1 MNLRRIT
8 ASKVKKVLIVNSDPE
23 ILNILEV
30 NMKHANL
37 EVLTARNGREA
48 LGKVNTD
55 NPDIILIDNSLPDI
69 EGVELCQK
77 LRTECTHHIPMI
89 LIGAKTQKKDRNS
102 KVINGADSYVYKP
115 FDPKEVVNLV
125 LAYLIQKERVE
136 NLNPLTGLPD
146 QTQISNEITRLIA
159 QKKTFAA
166 VYIAMDDLKAFNKV
180 YGYDQGDRTIRLLA
194 DIVSEAV
201 RLFGNPDDLV
211 GHLGGDKFVVIST
224 PWKSRPVCR
233 RIIADFN
240 RRVRALYTDEHLQRG
255 YITYESPSGEE
266 SQGPIMSLR
275 VAVVTNQKRTF
286 YHHLEVNEAGSEQ
299 LDYLSRF
306 PGGKSYFDLQASG
319 YEPDDAIYN
328 RTVLSVRQDEV
339 KALHGLL
346 AWFDFL
352 IKELDSPI
360 TSLKYYLESME
371 HVGVENLTFEQQ
383 NSLGIIRENIRKLD
397 RAVCGLE
404 DLTRSEWQTADYVF
418 EEVNVGNTLGWIM
431 EQTHDLAE
439 QRQIVVDIS
448 GAENI
453 DRILVDRRNFTQAF
467 FYIVRGEIQN
477 SPPQSHIDIN
487 VSEKNGEF
495 ISIHV
500 NNTNHY
506 VSQHALAMLLKGQR
520 NGVAKDEFSNNLYP
534 VKLLVESLGGKLS
547 VVSEKGKGID
557 YHIIIPKKWPS
568 WMQEVNT
575 LRLAVDISRKE
586 ARTEL
591 RNINHELSLLLKE
604 VPKDLRDN
612 LEKLSAKTQELGV
625 LCNRSLFLVDDI
637 NNRLEAQ
644 QDRLLQQETE
654 QLATSESILTIC
666 HDIAQSMQLEHI
678 FDSYSVRQVAKN
690 SLAIGKEFKLSES
703 DLLALH
709 HAALLKDLGLV
720 LSPSDLIEQGVVTT
734 TEEANNIRTRFNS
747 LWKALSNI
755 PFLSQALVFILYE
768 YERYNGK
775 SGSLGVRGDSIP
787 LGARILSIANTF
799 EYIMSG
805 RSPQGGLA
813 PRSAV
818 QKIVNDSGMR
828 FDPHVVSAFLMIWK
842 KRELD
847 LKTNKS

>member
-275 VAVVTNQKRTF
+275 VAVVTNQVMAKPDVFFGDAVHPIGGHIVGHTSHTRI
-286 YHHLEVNEAGSEQ
+286 
-299 LDYLSRF
+299 YLRRASRG
-306 PGGKSYFDLQASG
+306 PIRIARLVS
-319 YEPDDAIYN
+319 
-328 RTVLSVRQDEV
+328 
-339 KALHGLL
+339 
-346 AWFDFL
+346 
-352 IKELDSPI
+352 SPYLPEGEEI
-360 TSLKYYLESME
+360 LK
-371 HVGVENLTFEQQ
+371 VTEN
-383 NSLGIIRENIRKLD
+383 GI
-397 RAVCGLE
+397 E
-404 DLTRSEWQTADYVF
+404 D
-418 EEVNVGNTLGWIM
+418 
-431 EQTHDLAE
+431 
-439 QRQIVVDIS
+439 
-448 GAENI
+448 
-453 DRILVDRRNFTQAF
+453 
-467 FYIVRGEIQN
+467 
-477 SPPQSHIDIN
+477 
-487 VSEKNGEF
+487 VSE
-495 ISIHV
+495 
-500 NNTNHY
+500 
-506 VSQHALAMLLKGQR
+506 
-520 NGVAKDEFSNNLYP
+520 DEKS
-534 VKLLVESLGGKLS
+534 
-547 VVSEKGKGID
+547 
-557 YHIIIPKKWPS
+557 
-568 WMQEVNT
+568 
-575 LRLAVDISRKE
+575 SR
-586 ARTEL
+586 
-591 RNINHELSLLLKE
+591 S
-604 VPKDLRDN
+604 
-612 LEKLSAKTQELGV
+612 
-625 LCNRSLFLVDDI
+625 
-637 NNRLEAQ
+637 
-644 QDRLLQQETE
+644 
-654 QLATSESILTIC
+654 
-666 HDIAQSMQLEHI
+666 
-678 FDSYSVRQVAKN
+678 
-690 SLAIGKEFKLSES
+690 
-703 DLLALH
+703 
-709 HAALLKDLGLV
+709 
-720 LSPSDLIEQGVVTT
+720 
-734 TEEANNIRTRFNS
+734 
-747 LWKALSNI
+747 
-755 PFLSQALVFILYE
+755 
-768 YERYNGK
+768 
-775 SGSLGVRGDSIP
+775 RG
-787 LGARILSIANTF
+787 R
-799 EYIMSG
+799 
-805 RSPQGGLA
+805 
-813 PRSAV
+813 
-818 QKIVNDSGMR
+818 
-828 FDPHVVSAFLMIWK
+828 
-842 KRELD
+842 
-847 LKTNKS
+847 